1 MKYLPI
7 ITLDGPAGVGKS
19 TLAKQVAS
27 ILHIAYLDTG
37 AMFRTLALRLGPD
50 AETLPDEELRERCRG
65 FRFRLEGAGEK
76 SALLCNGEPV
86 GDEIRTEE
94 VGRLASRLATSPIVR
109 DALKAAQRA
118 LGESTSLVAEGRDMG
133 TVVFPA
139 ARFKFFLDARPEVRG
154 LRRFQEL
161 EARGEKADL
170 AEITEMIR
178 QRDDMDRNRAVAP
191 LKPAP
196 DALIVDTSDLD
207 VEGVLRVLVDAV
219 MEPAERILEEVR
231 CPQPPSAQPSRQQP
245 SSPEST
251 GAGERDAAFS
261 HVGADGAI
269 GMVDVGDKN
278 VTRRVAIVRGEVE
291 MNAHTLALLKRHA
304 LPKGDVLVT
313 AQVAGIMAAKRT
325 AELIPLCHPVPL
337 TYADVRFEVRD
348 EPPAVLIEAET
359 RTNDRTGVE
368 MEAIIAAQ
376 TAAATIYDMCKAVQK
391 DMIIR
396 DVRLVYKSGGRTGTF
411 RREEAGEPAC

>member
-154 LRRFQEL
+154 LRRFREL
-161 EARGEKADL
+161 EARGKKADL

-178 QRDDMDRNRAVAP
+178 QRDNMDRNRAVAP

-219 MEPAERILEEVR
+219 VEPAERILEEVR
-231 CPQPPSAQPSRQQP
+231 CPQPPSAQPSRPQP
-245 SSPEST
+245 PSREST
-251 GAGERDAAFS
+251 GAGVRDAAFS
-261 HVGADGAI
+261 HMGADGAI

-278 VTRRVAIVRGEVE
+278 VTRRVAIVRGAVE
-291 MNAHTLALLKRHA
+291 MNAHTLDLLKRHA

-337 TYADVRFEVRD
+337 TYADVRFEVCD

-391 DMIIR
+391 DMVIR

-411 RREEAGEPAC
+411 RREDAGEPAC

>member
-50 AETLPDEELRERCRG
+50 AAKLPDEELRERCRG

-76 SALLCNGEPV
+76 SVLLCHGEPV

-109 DALKAAQRA
+109 DALKSAQRA

-154 LRRFQEL
+154 LRRFREL

-170 AEITEMIR
+170 AQITEMIR

-219 MEPAERILEEVR
+219 AQPAERILEEVR
-231 CPQPPSAQPSRQQP
+231 CPQTSK
-245 SSPEST
+245 
-251 GAGERDAAFS
+251 AGERDAAFS
-261 HVGADGAI
+261 HMGADGAI
-269 GMVDVGDKN
+269 GMVDVGEKN
-278 VTRRVAIVRGEVE
+278 VTRRVAIVRGAVE
-291 MNAHTLALLKRHA
+291 MNAHTLDLLKRHA

-411 RREEAGEPAC
+411 RREDAGETSC

>member
-133 TVVFPA
+133 TVIFPA

-231 CPQPPSAQPSRQQP
+231 CPQPPSAQPSCPQP
-245 SSPEST
+245 SR
-251 GAGERDAAFS
+251 AGERDAAFS

-278 VTRRVAIVRGEVE
+278 VTRRVAIVRGAVE
-291 MNAHTLALLKRHA
+291 MNAHTLDLLKRHA

-376 TAAATIYDMCKAVQK
+376 AAAATIYDMCKAVQK

>member
-50 AETLPDEELRERCRG
+50 AAKLPDEELRERCRG

-76 SALLCNGEPV
+76 SVLLCNGEPV

-109 DALKAAQRA
+109 DALKSAQRA

-154 LRRFQEL
+154 LRRFREL

-170 AEITEMIR
+170 AQITEMIR

-219 MEPAERILEEVR
+219 AQPAERILEEVR
-231 CPQPPSAQPSRQQP
+231 CPQTSK
-245 SSPEST
+245 
-251 GAGERDAAFS
+251 AGERDAAFS
-261 HVGADGAI
+261 HMGADGAI
-269 GMVDVGDKN
+269 GMVDVGEKN
-278 VTRRVAIVRGEVE
+278 VTRRVAIVRGAVE
-291 MNAHTLALLKRHA
+291 MNAHTLDLLKRHA

-313 AQVAGIMAAKRT
+313 AQVAGIMAAN
-325 AELIPLCHPVPL
+325 
-337 TYADVRFEVRD
+337 ADVRFEVRD

-411 RREEAGEPAC
+411 RREDAGETSC